1 MSELTVL
8 IQRAHQGDTQAREEA
23 YKLLYADLCKL
34 ARARLARGGRNT
46 ILDTTALVNEAY
58 IRMAQADGL
67 VPEDRY
73 HYLAYASR
81 AMRSVVVDLVR
92 ARATERRG
100 ADADR
105 VTLSTSVGEGIP
117 AGEEE
122 ILRVHEA
129 LEELA
134 TIDERL
140 VRVVE
145 MRYFCGLTEKEV
157 AAALGVTDR
166 TVRRDWEKAR
176 MMLAAALK

>member
-1 MSELTVL
+1 MSDLTIL
-8 IQRAHQGDTQAREEA
+8 IRRAHEGDAEAREAA
-23 YKLLYADLCKL
+23 YQLLYADLCKL

-46 ILDTTALVNEAY
+46 LLDTTALVNEAY
-58 IRMAQADGL
+58 IRIAQADGL
-67 VPEDRY
+67 VPKDRH

-100 ADADR
+100 MLANS
-105 VTLSTSVGEGIP
+105 VTLDTNVSESVP
-117 AGEEE
+117 AGEQE

-134 TIDERL
+134 TVDERM

-145 MRYFCGLTEKEV
+145 MRYFCGLTEKEIAEV
-157 AAALGVTDR
+157 LEVNER

-176 MMLAAALK
+176 LMLAAALK

>member
-1 MSELTVL
+1 MSDLTIL
-8 IQRAHQGDTQAREEA
+8 IRRAHQGDAKAREQA
-23 YKLLYADLCKL
+23 YELLYADLCKL
-34 ARARLARGGRNT
+34 ARARLARSGRNT
-46 ILDTTALVNEAY
+46 VLDTVALVNEAY
-58 IRMAQADGL
+58 IRISQAEGA
-67 VPEDRY
+67 VPADRY

-92 ARATERRG
+92 ARASERRG
-100 ADADR
+100 MHANR
-105 VTLSTSVGEGIP
+105 VTLDTNVCDGVAAGEG
-117 AGEEE
+117 E

-134 TIDERL
+134 TVDERM

-145 MRYFCGLTEKEV
+145 MRYFCGLTEKE
-157 AAALGVTDR
+157 AAAVLGVTER